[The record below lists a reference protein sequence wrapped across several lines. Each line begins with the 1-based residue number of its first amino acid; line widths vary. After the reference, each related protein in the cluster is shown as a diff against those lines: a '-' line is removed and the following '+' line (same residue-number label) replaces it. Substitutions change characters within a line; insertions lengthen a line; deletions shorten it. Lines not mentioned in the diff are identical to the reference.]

1 MLFRSEHP
9 VIYTLDMR
17 YVFENRLLNKEDI
30 ATDFERR
37 RNRIQAIKDHDK
49 AFDARMEHVKG
60 FFE

>member
-1 MLFRSEHP
+1 M
-9 VIYTLDMR
+9 IYTLDMR

-30 ATDFERR
+30 AADFERR